1 MKNGA
6 MVQSTYNIFINSKP
20 DIGIIIPTL
29 RTSFVSNLSHYSEDK
44 IYTKNDVTIL
54 LGASF
59 KRIDQVH
66 IYRQHLR
73 DMR

>member
-1 MKNGA
+1 M
-6 MVQSTYNIFINSKP
+6 NSKP
-20 DIGIIIPTL
+20 DIGIIIPTSK
-29 RTSFVSNLSHYSEDK
+29 TSFVLILSHYSLDK
-44 IYTKNDVTIL
+44 FSTKSDVTIL

-59 KRIDQVH
+59 ERIDQVH